1 MVVTVVVDV
10 VVVELVTGAP
20 PPVSVAV
27 VPVVEGR
34 TVSVVLVCGGC
45 WRQAAARSARQSKA
59 ILIAN
64 VEPGWRGS

>member
-1 MVVTVVVDV
+1 MPPRGPPMDV
-10 VVVELVTGAP
+10 ETGTAVP
-20 PPVSVAV
+20 RSPVSVAV

-45 WRQAAARSARQSKA
+45 WRHAAARRARQIRA